1 MWCRRRQ
8 YTTTRV
14 DTMQL
19 LQRVLRPWLP
29 LRIIITLILGSSIHL
44 LLETV
49 HMESMAILTV
59 APLSSTPGP
68 HLSSQHQEDCTIIT
82 IQPSPIHTITTITIH
97 TLASEASPSFT
108 GTTLTT
114 STDKA
119 VPCCSHQLPRC
130 NKLTTQPTQP
140 RTANQ
145 PTLSTRVAE
154 MVVMLLTLAQL

>member
-8 YTTTRV
+8 YTTTHV

-19 LQRVLRPWLP
+19 LRAVRRCLP

-44 LLETV
+44 WLETV

-68 HLSSQHQEDCTIIT
+68 HLSSQLQEDCTIIT

-97 TLASEASPSFT
+97 TLASEASPSST

-119 VPCCSHQLPRC
+119 VPCCSHQLPPC
-130 NKLTTQPTQP
+130 SK
-140 RTANQ
+140 
-145 PTLSTRVAE
+145 
-154 MVVMLLTLAQL
+154 